1 MIDFLTNIFYKGKY
15 EIAINKV
22 GEFYFRLKAPNG
34 EIILS
39 SESYKT
45 KQGCEN
51 GIQSVRENCID
62 ESNFDVRVSR
72 DKKRYFVLKAQNGEI
87 IGKSETYN
95 SLANTIN
102 GINSVKRFGQTQKV
116 VFV

>member
-15 EIAINKV
+15 EIATNRAN
-22 GEFYFRLKAPNG
+22 EFYFRLKASNG

-51 GIQSVRENCID
+51 GIESVRENCID
-62 ESNFDVRVSR
+62 ESNFDIRVSKDR
-72 DKKRYFVLKAQNGEI
+72 KRYFVLKAQNGET
-87 IGKSETYN
+87 IGRSETYN

-102 GINSVKRFGQTQKV
+102 GINSVKRFGQTQEV